1 MMVCS
6 FDRVRLGCALV
17 VSLAMAL
24 AAASPASAS
33 FGFVSSGANAASVT
47 VSNSADP
54 SDPLVANPN
63 DLDTQAG
70 SHPFDMTTSF
80 KLNLESQERPG
91 PPYEHP
97 MANEL
102 YVKDISANLPTG
114 VSGSIVSVPQCPMY
128 DLTEYGPGCPTSSQ
142 VGVARLNFDDPF
154 FDSPLGEYYDYEG
167 SVSPVYNMVPSDG
180 GTAELAFPVITV
192 VQPIIVTART
202 DGDYGLTAQTTD
214 ISQVLPFDGLTLTL
228 WGVPADP
235 RHDPERFLPENGTPC
250 ICFTR
255 TPNGAADSAPLTAY
269 LTNPTKCSGPLDA
282 TFIGDSW
289 LHPGLFDPEDGR
301 PDLSAPNWVT
311 DTTPMYPDGIT
322 GCDKLRFNPSL
333 TVTPDTTKADSPT
346 GYSIHLH
353 VPQSTAPGDLASPA
367 LENAVATLPQGLA
380 ISPGAADGLR
390 ACTDNASEP
399 PGSPGNEIGLTNAE
413 SNTFSDHEVECPN
426 ASQVGTVEVLTPLLP
441 NALLGQVFLSADH
454 SGDTYAVF
462 FAIRGDGLLVKLKS
476 TVFANPVT
484 GQLTATFAHNPE
496 LPFSDFI
503 LHFYGGPRAVFV
515 NPQECGPATTT
526 IDLTPWSAG
535 PGGTGD
541 ATPSST
547 FDVSFDGEG
556 APCPSP
562 QPFAPS
568 FTAGTS
574 SIQAGGFS
582 PFSTTFTRPD
592 EDQEADHVQV
602 TAPPG
607 LLGTLANVTL
617 CPEPQASQG
626 DCPASSEIG
635 HTIVGVGSGA
645 APLYLP
651 IPGQPPNPVYVTG
664 PYKGAPF
671 GLTFVVPAI
680 AGPYNLG
687 TVVVR
692 ATVNVNPTTAQL
704 TVTSDPLPTI
714 IDGIPVQ
721 VKVVN
726 VVIDREHFIFNPTNC
741 SPLSIGGSMTSR
753 QGSTAMFSAPF
764 QVTGCGDLAFK
775 PQFSVSTSGHTS
787 RAEGASIDAKL
798 SYPPGSLGTEANIAQ
813 VKVELPK
820 KLPSRLTTLQKA
832 CPAAVFEADA
842 SSCPAASDIGVVKAS
857 TPALPVGLS
866 GPVYFVSHGGEAF
879 PSLLIV
885 LQGDGVRVDLTAA
898 TFISKSGITSSTFKT
913 IPDVPVDSFE
923 LYLPQGPDSAL
934 AAGGDLCKSTLVM
947 PTTFTAQNGMVLRQ
961 STPIAVTGCP
971 KAKTAARARG
981 ARRARAAGAGAPREH
996 GGTGRADRVGR
1007 QDTPNGRGNR

>member
-1 MMVCS
+1 MMACS
-6 FDRVRLGCALV
+6 FDRARLGCALL
-17 VSLAMAL
+17 VSGAIGL

-33 FGFVSSGANAASVT
+33 FGFVSSGANATSVT
-47 VSNSADP
+47 VSNSANP

-91 PPYEHP
+91 LPYEHP
-97 MANEL
+97 MASEL
-102 YVKDISANLPTG
+102 YTKDISVNLPTG

-128 DLTEYGPGCPTSSQ
+128 DLTENGPGCPTSSQ
-142 VGVARLNFDDPF
+142 VGVVRLYFDVPG
-154 FDSPLGEYYDYEG
+154 SPLDEYDDFEG

-180 GTAELAFPVITV
+180 GTAELAFPVVTV
-192 VQPIIVTART
+192 VQPVIVTART
-202 DGDYGLTAQTTD
+202 DGDYGLTAQTTN
-214 ISQVLPFDGLTLTL
+214 ISQVLAFDGLTLTL

-250 ICFTR
+250 ACFVR
-255 TPNGAADSAPLTAY
+255 HPNGATDSAPLTAY
-269 LTNPTKCSGPLDA
+269 LTNPTKCSGPLNA
-282 TFIGDSW
+282 TFISDSW

-333 TVTPDTTKADSPT
+333 TVTPDTTKADSPS

-353 VPQSTAPGDLASPA
+353 VPQSIAPGDLASPA

-380 ISPGAADGLR
+380 ISPGAADGLQ

-413 SNTFSDHEVECPN
+413 SNVFSDHEVECPN

-441 NALLGQVFLSADH
+441 NALLGQVYLSADH

-556 APCPSP
+556 APCPFP
-562 QPFAPS
+562 QPFEPS
-568 FTAGTS
+568 FTAGTTN
-574 SIQAGGFS
+574 IQAGSFS
-582 PFSTTFTRPD
+582 PLSVTFSRPD
-592 EDQEADHVQV
+592 ADEQVNHVQV
-602 TAPPG
+602 TSPPG
-607 LLGTLANVTL
+607 LLGSLASVPL
-617 CPEPQASQG
+617 CPEPQAAEGTCSSASQ
-626 DCPASSEIG
+626 IG
-635 HTIVGVGSGA
+635 HVTVASGSGA
-645 APLYLP
+645 APLFLP
-651 IPGQPPNPVYVTG
+651 IPGQPPNPVYLTG

-671 GLTFVVPAI
+671 GLTMVVPAI

-687 TVVVR
+687 NVVVR
-692 ATVNVNPTTAQL
+692 ATINVNPTTAAL

-714 IDGIPVQ
+714 LDGIPVQ
-721 VKVVN
+721 VKEVN
-726 VVIDREHFIFNPTNC
+726 VLIDRPDFVFNPTNC
-741 SPLSIGGSMTSR
+741 SPMSIAGSMTSL
-753 QGSTAMFSAPF
+753 QGSTATFSTPF
-764 QVTGCGDLAFK
+764 QVTGCGDLGFK
-775 PQFSVSTSGHTS
+775 PEFKVSVSGRTS
-787 RAEGASIDAKL
+787 RADGTSIDAKL
-798 SYPPGSLGTEANIAQ
+798 SFPKGAFGTEANIAR
-813 VKVELPK
+813 VRVELPK
-820 KLPSRLTTLQKA
+820 QLPSRLTTLQKA
-832 CPAAVFEADA
+832 CPAATFEGNPG
-842 SSCPAASDIGVVKAS
+842 SCPSASIIGIARAS
-857 TPALPVGLS
+857 TPILPVGIS
-866 GPVYFVSHGGEAF
+866 GPVYFVSHGGSAF
-879 PSLLIV
+879 PDLIIV
-885 LQGDGVRVDLTAA
+885 LQGDGVRVDLTGS
-898 TFISKSGITSSTFKT
+898 TFISKAGITSTTFAT

-923 LYLPQGPDSAL
+923 LYLPEGPDSAL
-934 AAGGDLCKSTLVM
+934 AANANLCKSTLSM
-947 PTTFTAQNGMVLRQ
+947 PTSFTAQNGIAINR
-961 STPIAVTGCP
+961 STPITVTGCGARAS
-971 KAKTAARARG
+971 KASRARG
-981 ARRARAAGAGAPREH
+981 ARRARAAGAGAPHEH
-996 GGTGRADRVGR
+996 GGTGRADWVSR
-1007 QDTPNGRGNR
+1007 QDTPNERGNR